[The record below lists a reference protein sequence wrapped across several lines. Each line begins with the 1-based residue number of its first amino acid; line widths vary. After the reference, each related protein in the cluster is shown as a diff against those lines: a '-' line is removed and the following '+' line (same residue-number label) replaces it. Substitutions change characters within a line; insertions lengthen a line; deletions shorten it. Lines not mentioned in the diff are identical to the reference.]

1 MNKNIEESNITEE
14 IKKINQMLKG
24 RMINFGTVCY
34 MILKTLE
41 LRELGLTSK
50 EFEEQKTIF
59 KEECE

>member
-1 MNKNIEESNITEE
+1 MNKNIEESKIPEE

-24 RMINFGTVCY
+24 RYINFSSVCY

-50 EFEEQKTIF
+50 EFEESKTIF
-59 KEECE
+59 REDYE

>member
-1 MNKNIEESNITEE
+1 MNKNIEESKIPEE
-14 IKKINQMLKG
+14 IKKINQMLNG

-50 EFEEQKTIF
+50 EFEETKTIF
-59 KEECE
+59 REECE

>member
-1 MNKNIEESNITEE
+1 MNKNIEESKIPEE

-24 RMINFGTVCY
+24 RRINFGTVCY

-50 EFEEQKTIF
+50 EFEEPKTIF
-59 KEECE
+59 REECE